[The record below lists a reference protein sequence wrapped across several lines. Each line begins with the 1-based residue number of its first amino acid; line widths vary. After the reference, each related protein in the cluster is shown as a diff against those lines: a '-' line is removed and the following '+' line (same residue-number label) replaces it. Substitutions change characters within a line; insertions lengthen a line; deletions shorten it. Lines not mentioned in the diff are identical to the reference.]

1 MLIFFQILLIL
12 GLVYCRSDQTI
23 ERMTFLSGQSVAM
36 KCPWDYRESLFWI
49 RIVPGKL
56 HEVLGKAFGSKTA
69 DLRIRIT
76 EENGASFLRIDR
88 AKINDAGYYYCMKYN
103 RKLKFSKEIH
113 LRLEGPKPSAVA
125 NISHRVV
132 HPGAP
137 AIPQCSH
144 DSDFSDNIF
153 PSQGSVC
160 CCRSNSSTAYAHFT
174 HGNNVNAS
182 ADTKAGFLTK
192 KPLCC
197 LLKDGNTSDVFFCAV
212 ASCEDGVGKPL
223 SEQKIAGSTDKW
235 DVKGPL
241 SLSLAALALS
251 LIVNTCC
258 IYYMRKLKTK
268 REEAAVPLQRMAST
282 ARADQQAEEDSLV
295 YSAPAFTRRKS
306 GARLEEYEE
315 CFYSEEK
322 APQIMM
328 VPPPLCRV
336 ENISGGISLSCQDH
350 QALPL

>member
-1 MLIFFQILLIL
+1 MKITFFLIL
-12 GLVYCRSDQTI
+12 V
-23 ERMTFLSGQSVAM
+23 LS
-36 KCPWDYRESLFWI
+36 K
-49 RIVPGKL
+49 RIVGL
-56 HEVLGKAFGSKTA
+56 QNVILYF
-69 DLRIRIT
+69 
-76 EENGASFLRIDR
+76 
-88 AKINDAGYYYCMKYN
+88 YYYDYYLLLLWSFRFC
-103 RKLKFSKEIH
+103 LP
-113 LRLEGPKPSAVA
+113 GPKPSAVA

-223 SEQKIAGSTDKW
+223 SEQKIAGNSF
-235 DVKGPL
+235 V
-241 SLSLAALALS
+241 
-251 LIVNTCC
+251 C
-258 IYYMRKLKTK
+258 LK
-268 REEAAVPLQRMAST
+268 
-282 ARADQQAEEDSLV
+282 
-295 YSAPAFTRRKS
+295 
-306 GARLEEYEE
+306 
-315 CFYSEEK
+315 SETQHVCNCSK
-322 APQIMM
+322 TIQFLFFP
-328 VPPPLCRV
+328 
-336 ENISGGISLSCQDH
+336 SWYT
-350 QALPL
+350 